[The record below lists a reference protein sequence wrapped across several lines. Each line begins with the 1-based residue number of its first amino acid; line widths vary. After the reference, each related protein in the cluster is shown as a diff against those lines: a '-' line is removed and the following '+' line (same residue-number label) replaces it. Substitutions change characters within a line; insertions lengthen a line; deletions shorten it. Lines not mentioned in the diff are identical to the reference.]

1 MRLRYIIVL
10 VLVVGLLATAC
21 SEGDASDL
29 DVQTTT
35 TTVGAEAVDE
45 TTSTTQVVSG
55 ERLIV
60 QDGDVVEVHYIGT
73 LDDGS
78 QFDSSRDRDVPFS
91 FTVGTGQVISGF
103 DEAVRGGEVGD
114 VRTVRI
120 EPENAYGE
128 WSEEKLV
135 VVPFN
140 PEQDDVEVGD
150 EVFLTNGQPAIV
162 TEVTA
167 ETVTLDTNHRLAG
180 EALTFEIE
188 ILAITRG

>member
-35 TTVGAEAVDE
+35 TTVGTEAVDE

-140 PEQDDVEVGD
+140 PEQGDVEVGD